1 MSKTDFYFG
10 LDGKLIT
17 NPKLFCN
24 LKGCFLTK
32 KDIGLKKCD
41 EKNCIHRLS
50 KHKWNNSVYKRNFK
64 YMNKKEVQ
72 LYGRK

>member
-1 MSKTDFYFG
+1 MKTDLYFG
-10 LDGKLIT
+10 LDGKMIA

-32 KDIGLKKCD
+32 KDIKEKKCD
-41 EKNCIHRLS
+41 EKNCKYRVV
-50 KHKWNNSVYKRNFK
+50 KHNWREEHYRRNFR
-64 YMNKKEVQ
+64 YMNKKEAQ